1 MQDDDDFE
9 NIKVEALYSYDLEL
23 IKTDEDNQT
32 VSGAKFTIT
41 KKEATTTKPQSTNNG
56 GLFVTKKGTEK
67 TLCDNEQV
75 DGNKTITV
83 NNLEVNK
90 DYFYEIQETEVA
102 TGYNDL
108 LSTYKI
114 IVPAYIDENL
124 NLNIG
129 VKNITAH
136 PYYKA
141 HKFVIVDE
149 NYNIVDDTNDPDNLY
164 GKISVEAVNNAGK
177 RQIHVTIENQ
187 RLKGSYNLRIKK
199 YDEQNKSINGI
210 EFNYEQYINYSSNNT
225 NSTPTST
232 GKVKTK
238 TISGVLGRALINSK
252 PIEINQT
259 GQDMY
264 KITEVVDENNEY
276 FELKE
281 SIYVYVNKIE
291 ADGVY
296 KVESVSLSPD
306 SVVTEKEYELI
317 NGETLP
323 VKITSPDNNLYWW
336 IVVKNKK
343 ITGNYNLELEKVD
356 STNQNTKLSGVTFNV
371 LDNNGKSIGDSL
383 TTGSNGMVTINR
395 TIGEVGIDHYTIN
408 EINLGDNKYI
418 PIADYECIDIYV
430 RKTIENNAFVAKDV
444 SLEPFENDSDTGT
457 TSKNI
462 YLANGDK
469 VEVKV
474 KVENGVVKV
483 TIPNEKIEGEYDF
496 VIRKSNGKG
505 TYIQNITFKVTD
517 EATSTSKNITTART
531 IWTSNM
537 GNKNNYRTKYR
548 YIYY

>member
-41 KKEATTTKPQSTNNG
+41 KKEATTTKPQLTNNG
-56 GLFVTKKGTEK
+56 GLFVTKNGTEK

-136 PYYKA
+136 PYYA
-141 HKFVIVDE
+141 THKFVIVDE
-149 NYNIVDDTNDPDNLY
+149 NYNIVDDTNDSDNLY
-164 GKISVEAVNNAGK
+164 GKISVEAVNDAGK

-232 GKVKTK
+232 GTVKTK
-238 TISGVLGRALINSK
+238 TISGVLGRAFINVK

-281 SIYVYVNKIE
+281 SIYIYVNKIE

-343 ITGNYNLELEKVD
+343 ITGDYNLELEKVD

-418 PIADYECIDIYV
+418 PIADYEYIDIYV

-462 YLANGDK
+462 YLVNGDK
-469 VEVKV
+469 AEVKV
-474 KVENGVVKV
+474 EVENGVVKV

-517 EATSTSKNITTART
+517 EATSTSKNITTSRT